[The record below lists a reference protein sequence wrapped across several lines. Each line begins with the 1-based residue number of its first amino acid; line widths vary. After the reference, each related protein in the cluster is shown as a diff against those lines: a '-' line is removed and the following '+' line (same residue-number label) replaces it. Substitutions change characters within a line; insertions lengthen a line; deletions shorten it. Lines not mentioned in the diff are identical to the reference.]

1 MMPSMVQEVLVAWKE
16 GWFGGGIIGT
26 IWCVVPLCLMW
37 CIWCEQNAQGF
48 EGEELIVFK
57 LKYLFLKT
65 LYEWTSLTSSF
76 SADGFLSGF
85 PEFSFVADFSFLC
98 FCSFVFELPLVY
110 SLYSWAFSNSP
121 FSWFSMKLV
130 TCQIYIMYIIKFTLR
145 TNTNLFYS

>member
-1 MMPSMVQEVLVAWKE
+1 MGQYGVLFRCVLCGVSGVSRMP
-16 GWFGGGIIGT
+16 
-26 IWCVVPLCLMW
+26 
-37 CIWCEQNAQGF
+37 NAF

>member
-1 MMPSMVQEVLVAWKE
+1 MPSMVQEVLVAWKE

-37 CIWCEQNAQGF
+37 CIWCEQNAQCF

-85 PEFSFVADFSFLC
+85 PEFSFVADFSFL
-98 FCSFVFELPLVY
+98 VFALLFLNCL
-110 SLYSWAFSNSP
+110 LYTACILGLSP
-121 FSWFSMKLV
+121 IL
-130 TCQIYIMYIIKFTLR
+130 
-145 TNTNLFYS
+145 LFLGFQ